1 MRHPKFRRFPFSLM
15 MMMIVLVVVWSDDG
29 TAMTATAVLDGGGI
43 SENSGNDGPI

>member
-1 MRHPKFRRFPFSLM
+1 
-15 MMMIVLVVVWSDDG
+15 MMMIVLVGTDNPQSVWNDDVVWSDDG